1 MKSLQKQNLFLI
13 FLTLCSCY
21 AIAYFVFTQH
31 QNVKTTDELLLKSQK
46 LSVSLLEWQS
56 RGFKSSS
63 ELSEFKDLQPEMRQ
77 KNLNTLITHGRPSKK
92 ALIEFIKNEKAYQDY
107 LSANKKSYTDKIV
120 IAITGLL
127 FLITASSL
135 ILMLRIKTQIFIPLK
150 TLADKMHGFLNN
162 NYSFQFAVPKN
173 NEVGLVEKKFNE
185 MAQTVLHQFRRL
197 KTLDNAKSEF
207 ISITSHELRTP
218 LTAIS
223 GSLSLL
229 KKIPATDTFKQQ
241 KFINMAELETFR
253 LIRLVNDFL
262 DLAKIESQQLPLEK
276 SWHSLRPIVENCIS
290 NIESAQKKSLNFDF
304 HCEQDFDV
312 CVDADRLQQV
322 ITNLTS
328 NAIKFAPENST
339 ITIKATLENK
349 NLYISVIDKGQGI
362 STEDQNRIFDKF
374 TQLGDAHS
382 AKQGTGLG
390 LAITKALVEE
400 HGGRIGIH
408 SKPGE
413 GTEFYFTLPEFRI
426 DASSI
431 SLKSA

>member
-13 FLTLCSCY
+13 FITLCCCY
-21 AIAYFVFTQH
+21 AMAYFVFSQH
-31 QNVKTTDELLLKSQK
+31 QKIQLTDQLLTKSQN
-46 LSVSLLEWQS
+46 LSVALLEWQS
-56 RGFKSSS
+56 QGFKNKTA
-63 ELSEFKDLQPEMRQ
+63 LTEFKDLQPEMRQ
-77 KNLNTLITHGRPSKK
+77 KNLNTLLSHHRPSKK
-92 ALIEFIKNEKAYQDY
+92 ALVEFIKNEKAYQDY
-107 LSANKKSYTDKIV
+107 LNTNKKAYTDKIV
-120 IAITGLL
+120 LALTGLL
-127 FLITASSL
+127 LLLTVSSL
-135 ILMLRIKTQIFIPLK
+135 IFMLRIKTQVFVPLK
-150 TLADKMHGFLNN
+150 NLSDKMHGFLNN
-162 NYSFQFAVPKN
+162 NYSFQFAMPKN

-185 MAQTVLHQFRRL
+185 MAQTVLHQFKRL

-229 KKIPATDTFKQQ
+229 KKIPATDTEKQQ

-262 DLAKIESQQLPLEK
+262 DLAKIESHQLPLDK
-276 SWHSLRPIVENCIS
+276 SWQSLKPIIQNCIS
-290 NIESAQKKSLNFDF
+290 NIESAQKKSLSFELQ
-304 HCEQDFDV
+304 CEQEFDV
-312 CVDADRLQQV
+312 HVDPDRLQQV

-339 ITIKATLENK
+339 VTIKVALENK
-349 NLYISVIDKGQGI
+349 NLYVSVIDQGQGI
-362 STEDQNRIFDKF
+362 SVEDQSRIFDKF

-390 LAITKALVEE
+390 LAITKAIIEE

-408 SKPGE
+408 SVPGE
-413 GTEFYFTLPEFRI
+413 GTEFYFTITEFRMSELY
-426 DASSI
+426 ANNN
-431 SLKSA
+431 AA